1 MTLSVFLQNPAKC
14 RGPKASPLDFSASKS
29 RAFRGYARQMQAFA
43 ERVGPRPHSLQ
54 GAFLC
59 ILRRCC
65 HPAPGSKTGSHAFDC
80 MASCF
85 AGLVRGGAFWCRGSR
100 ATGGLIQECGAH
112 EHQRASA
119 AEAVQRI
126 IEIIFVRLIIVS
138 KGRCRNGGFQGLQQI
153 SKLNRRNCQLLP
165 DDGTNRFPQA
175 FIHGWLAI
183 ISIDRRNDQRAVG
196 QAALRMKLTQ
206 RPARWLDCPMPA
218 SVRR

>member
-1 MTLSVFLQNPAKC
+1 MTLSVFLRNPAKC

-29 RAFRGYARQMQAFA
+29 KAFRGYARQMQAFA
-43 ERVGPRPHSLQ
+43 ERVGLRPHSLQ
-54 GAFLC
+54 GASLC

-65 HPAPGSKTGSHAFDC
+65 HPAPGSKTGSHAFDG

-85 AGLVRGGAFWCRGSR
+85 AGVVRDGAFWYRGSR

-126 IEIIFVRLIIVS
+126 IEIIFVRFIIVS

-175 FIHGWLAI
+175 F
-183 ISIDRRNDQRAVG
+183 
-196 QAALRMKLTQ
+196 
-206 RPARWLDCPMPA
+206 
-218 SVRR
+218 VRR

>member
-1 MTLSVFLQNPAKC
+1 MTLSVFLRNPAKC

-43 ERVGPRPHSLQ
+43 ERVGLRPHSLQ
-54 GAFLC
+54 GASLC

-65 HPAPGSKTGSHAFDC
+65 HPAPGSKTGSHAFDG

-85 AGLVRGGAFWCRGSR
+85 AGVVRDGAFWCRGSR

-112 EHQRASA
+112 EYQRASA

-126 IEIIFVRLIIVS
+126 IEIIFVRFIIVS

-175 FIHGWLAI
+175 FVCGCLAVI
-183 ISIDRRNDQRAVG
+183 GIDSRNDQRAVG
-196 QAALRMKLTQ
+196 HAAPCVKLTQ

-218 SVRR
+218 RVRT

>member
-1 MTLSVFLQNPAKC
+1 MTLSVFLRNPAKC

-43 ERVGPRPHSLQ
+43 ERVGLRPHSLQ
-54 GAFLC
+54 GASLC

-65 HPAPGSKTGSHAFDC
+65 HPAPGSKTGSHAFDG

-85 AGLVRGGAFWCRGSR
+85 AGVVRDGAFWCRGSR

-126 IEIIFVRLIIVS
+126 IEIIFVRFIIVS

-165 DDGTNRFPQA
+165 DDGANRLPQA

-206 RPARWLDCPMPA
+206 RPARWLD
-218 SVRR
+218 